1 VCTQPYH
8 IDVQWCTAGTR
19 YFDPDD
25 VSNFPVF
32 TQLDLDRDRCIS
44 NAEFDANPEAFGAAA
59 VLSADSVG
67 GEGGEE
73 TDPAAVEVEEE
84 PQQRRDMRRLLQEGV
99 ESGGEADGI
108 FLFVSD
114 AQLAA

>member
-1 VCTQPYH
+1 MCTQPYH
-8 IDVQWCTAGTR
+8 IDVQWRTAGTR
-19 YFDPDD
+19 YFDRDD

-59 VLSADSVG
+59 VLSADSAWG
-67 GEGGEE
+67 RRGEE
-73 TDPAAVEVEEE
+73 TDPPAVEVEEE
-84 PQQRRDMRRLLQEGV
+84 PQQRRDMRRLFQKRV

-114 AQLAA
+114 ALLAA